1 VILLRC
7 ETASTLK
14 SCAERYCRMGED
26 EKRELLRDILPD
38 QEPDKIDAARHMLA
52 LAWRCDNCGYVTNSK
67 VPIKI
72 PAPCVQCGGTV
83 FRVVN
88 R

>member
-1 VILLRC
+1 MPVLLPAESLIQSASRSCCEILR
-7 ETASTLK
+7 
-14 SCAERYCRMGED
+14 
-26 EKRELLRDILPD
+26 RE
-38 QEPDKIDAARHMLA
+38 EPDKIEAAQRMLA
-52 LAWRCDNCGYVTNSK
+52 LTWRCDNCGYITNSK

>member
-1 VILLRC
+1 MC
-7 ETASTLK
+7 CT
-14 SCAERYCRMGED
+14 GED

-38 QEPDKIDAARHMLA
+38 QEPDKIDAAQRMLA
-52 LAWRCDNCGYVTNSK
+52 LAWRCDNCGHVTNSK

-72 PAPCVQCGGTV
+72 PAPCVQCGATV

>member
-1 VILLRC
+1 MNQTVALN
-7 ETASTLK
+7 TLEG
-14 SCAERYCRMGED
+14 SSVLDAMGED

-38 QEPDKIDAARHMLA
+38 QQPDKIDAAQRMLA

>member
-1 VILLRC
+1 
-7 ETASTLK
+7 
-14 SCAERYCRMGED
+14 MGE
-26 EKRELLRDILPD
+26 EEERELLRGILPD
-38 QEPDKIDAARHMLA
+38 QQPDKIDAAQRMLA

-72 PAPCVQCGGTV
+72 PAPCVQCGGIV

>member
-1 VILLRC
+1 VP
-7 ETASTLK
+7 EK
-14 SCAERYCRMGED
+14 RYAAVCHMGE
-26 EKRELLRDILPD
+26 EEERELLREIIPD
-38 QEPDKIDAARHMLA
+38 QKPDKIDAAQRMLA
-52 LAWRCDNCGYVTNSK
+52 LAWRCDKCGYVTSSK

-72 PAPCVQCGGTV
+72 PAPCVQCGSTV

>member
-1 VILLRC
+1 
-7 ETASTLK
+7 
-14 SCAERYCRMGED
+14 
-26 EKRELLRDILPD
+26 
-38 QEPDKIDAARHMLA
+38 MLA
-52 LAWRCDNCGYVTNSK
+52 LAWRCDKCGYVTNSK

>member
-1 VILLRC
+1 VNN
-7 ETASTLK
+7 E
-14 SCAERYCRMGED
+14 EREW
-26 EKRELLRDILPD
+26 LRDIIPD
-38 QEPDKIDAARHMLA
+38 QEPDKIDAAQHMLA
-52 LAWRCDNCGYVTNSK
+52 LAWRNCGYVTNSK

>member
-1 VILLRC
+1 
-7 ETASTLK
+7 
-14 SCAERYCRMGED
+14 MGEE

-38 QEPDKIDAARHMLA
+38 QEPDKIDAAQRMLA
-52 LAWRCDNCGYVTNSK
+52 LAWRCDNCGHVTNSK

-72 PAPCVQCGGTV
+72 PAPCVQCGATV

>member
-1 VILLRC
+1 VNN
-7 ETASTLK
+7 E
-14 SCAERYCRMGED
+14 E
-26 EKRELLRDILPD
+26 RELLRDIIPD
-38 QEPDKIDAARHMLA
+38 QEPGKIDAAQRMLA
-52 LAWRCDNCGYVTNSK
+52 LAWRCDKCGYVTNSK
-67 VPIKI
+67 VPLKI